1 MTVLARKRS
10 LSRMEFFIKA
20 QAIYAETARLAH
32 KESVVPKSY
41 RFTFG
46 VPMCNAALSMVE
58 NIERSDA
65 FYPNTSWGV
74 IERKKHLALAM
85 GDANALYDIIAC
97 LIEVRQGPAKPAE
110 TEDGEQKPRKGA
122 GVNINE
128 LNRLLELLDEEI
140 DLLQG
145 AKNGVKLIGKED
157 AEGKLA
163 AAEAEAQRL
172 RDLVAVQSG
181 VRL

>member
-85 GDANALYDIIAC
+85 GDANALYDIIA
-97 LIEVRQGPAKPAE
+97 
-110 TEDGEQKPRKGA
+110 
-122 GVNINE
+122 
-128 LNRLLELLDEEI
+128 
-140 DLLQG
+140 
-145 AKNGVKLIGKED
+145 
-157 AEGKLA
+157 
-163 AAEAEAQRL
+163 
-172 RDLVAVQSG
+172 
-181 VRL
+181 

>member
-74 IERKKHLALAM
+74 IERA
-85 GDANALYDIIAC
+85 GEAC
-97 LIEVRQGPAKPAE
+97 G
-110 TEDGEQKPRKGA
+110 
-122 GVNINE
+122 
-128 LNRLLELLDEEI
+128 
-140 DLLQG
+140 
-145 AKNGVKLIGKED
+145 NGRRR
-157 AEGKLA
+157 
-163 AAEAEAQRL
+163 AEAAQR
-172 RDLVAVQSG
+172 RRREHQRAQPPAG
-181 VRL
+181 TP